1 MNEAGMER
9 RLTDE
14 QLAERFHEAYE
25 RLASSFGY
33 RTRDESAVPW
43 TEVPDANRALMI
55 ATVSEIRSGLLMQ
68 VDALRTERDQALL
81 AANDN
86 AEERDRNK
94 ARLLAAEAERDRV
107 TDEREVYRN
116 ASIRQEA
123 AWHDAVARAE
133 AAEAERDAVVQ
144 AIWSM
149 HSMIVHE
156 LDSDPMDDPMDYVAV
171 DGAEATAAACRAI
184 ADGRERYM
192 ESNEHTAWINR

>member
-1 MNEAGMER
+1 MTE
-9 RLTDE
+9 RLTEE
-14 QLAERFHEAYE
+14 QLAEIRADVEGSWRHDPKYDADDM
-25 RLASSFGY
+25 LALLG
-33 RTRDESAVPW
+33 
-43 TEVPDANRALMI
+43 EV
-55 ATVSEIRSGLLMQ
+55 E
-68 VDALRTERDQALL
+68 ALR
-81 AANDN
+81 
-86 AEERDRNK
+86 
-94 ARLLAAEAERDRV
+94 AERDEWKHEAV
-107 TDEREVYRN
+107 HQANMHN
-116 ASIRQEA
+116 AFA
-123 AWHDAVARAE
+123 ARAE